1 MRTLSR
7 PMFKMGGPIKEGIMH
22 GIREP
27 YKGGGAALVGNP
39 LYPKTDGR
47 EHHFKYL
54 KDIPKYIKPGYW
66 TSGWTNPG
74 TLGGRIA
81 GGIKNIF
88 KPRPMNT
95 VYTPF
100 KSPTT
105 GGRIKNWLE
114 TSKAG
119 KYIKGTPEGRLTGW
133 GLTAGKGI
141 IPKIAKAALKSPTA
155 TLGGAYMLDA
165 FPGGEPLLNLDVLGN
180 RNVLFQRYDPKT
192 NKRIKGT
199 GISSFWEDEENL
211 KKEIKKNLK
220 ELPSVKKVLTD
231 AEKKLIEDTKLK
243 NAKAARDKRVNNLLE
258 IMGYDKS
265 KNDAVSKAL
274 IDASQIIGERGTLS
288 KKNITRELINPII
301 AATGKRLEKPEQI
314 REAVG
319 LMMAKGEIEKDI
331 FKSKR
336 TASEQAIDALAA
348 ASGKSAK
355 YIANAKLGIANSP
368 AEAKAQLAKLKNT
381 RITSD
386 NLTAVIQQYA
396 DENNI
401 PFKKQITTDQKN
413 EVVGKGKKYASI
425 VDMITDM
432 KLDVDGADDGLYVVG
447 TSIIEVTGGLPKLKG

>member
-243 NAKAARDKRVNNLLE
+243 NAKAAKDKRVNELLE

-331 FKSKR
+331 AKGKGSQTAQTARDLVEEGVFPNMRSALDHLSKKVDIADTIAAFAAKGVPT
-336 TASEQAIDALAA
+336 TASSLDIALR
-348 ASGKSAK
+348 SEIKGVIPHVVMENKKWKKVSGGKSELEYVQEIIK
-355 YIANAKLGIANSP
+355 DKKPGYYIIDKRIVFVDNEG
-368 AEAKAQLAKLKNT
+368 KATYKW
-381 RITSD
+381 
-386 NLTAVIQQYA
+386 
-396 DENNI
+396 
-401 PFKKQITTDQKN
+401 
-413 EVVGKGKKYASI
+413 
-425 VDMITDM
+425 
-432 KLDVDGADDGLYVVG
+432 
-447 TSIIEVTGGLPKLKG
+447 

>member
-1 MRTLSR
+1 
-7 PMFKMGGPIKEGIMH
+7 
-22 GIREP
+22 
-27 YKGGGAALVGNP
+27 
-39 LYPKTDGR
+39 
-47 EHHFKYL
+47 
-54 KDIPKYIKPGYW
+54 
-66 TSGWTNPG
+66 
-74 TLGGRIA
+74 
-81 GGIKNIF
+81 
-88 KPRPMNT
+88 

-220 ELPSVKKVLTD
+220 ELPSVEKVLTD
-231 AEKKLIEDTKLK
+231 AELKIIEDAKLK
-243 NAKAARDKRVNNLLE
+243 KAKADRDKRVNNLLE

-331 FKSKR
+331 AKGKGSQTAQTARDLVAEGVFPDMRSALDHLSKKVDMADTIAAFAAKGVPT
-336 TASEQAIDALAA
+336 TASNLDIALR
-348 ASGKSAK
+348 SEIKGVIPHVVMENKEWKKVSGGKSELEYVQEIK
-355 YIANAKLGIANSP
+355 DKKPGYYIIDKRIVFVDNEG
-368 AEAKAQLAKLKNT
+368 KATYKW
-381 RITSD
+381 
-386 NLTAVIQQYA
+386 
-396 DENNI
+396 
-401 PFKKQITTDQKN
+401 
-413 EVVGKGKKYASI
+413 
-425 VDMITDM
+425 
-432 KLDVDGADDGLYVVG
+432 
-447 TSIIEVTGGLPKLKG
+447 

>member
-1 MRTLSR
+1 MRSLNR
-7 PMFKMGGPIKEGIMH
+7 PMFKMGGPIKEGVMH

-74 TLGGRIA
+74 TLGGKIA

-220 ELPSVKKVLTD
+220 ELPSVEKVLTD

-331 FKSKR
+331 AKGKGSQTAQTARDLVEEGVFPNMRSALDHLSKKVDIADTIAAFAAKGVPT
-336 TASEQAIDALAA
+336 TASSLDIALR
-348 ASGKSAK
+348 SEIKGVIPHVVMENKKWKKVSDGKSELEYVQEIIK
-355 YIANAKLGIANSP
+355 DKKPGYYIIDKRIVFVDNEG
-368 AEAKAQLAKLKNT
+368 KATYKW
-381 RITSD
+381 
-386 NLTAVIQQYA
+386 
-396 DENNI
+396 
-401 PFKKQITTDQKN
+401 
-413 EVVGKGKKYASI
+413 
-425 VDMITDM
+425 
-432 KLDVDGADDGLYVVG
+432 
-447 TSIIEVTGGLPKLKG
+447 

>member
-1 MRTLSR
+1 MRSLNR
-7 PMFKMGGPIKEGIMH
+7 PMFRMGGPIKEGVMH

-27 YKGGGAALVGNP
+27 YRGGGAALVGNP

-54 KDIPKYIKPGYW
+54 KNIPKYIKPSYW

-74 TLGGRIA
+74 TLGGKIA

-119 KYIKGTPEGRLTGW
+119 KYIKGTPEGKLTGW

-180 RNVLFQRYDPKT
+180 RNILGQRYDPKT

-211 KKEIKKNLK
+211 KKEIEKNITN
-220 ELPSVKKVLTD
+220 LPSVEKVLTD
-231 AEKKLIEDTKLK
+231 AEKKLIEDIKLK
-243 NAKAARDKRVNNLLE
+243 NAKAAKDKRVNDLLE
-258 IMGYDKS
+258 IMNYDKS
-265 KNDAVSKAL
+265 RKNAAYDAL
-274 IDASQIIGERGTLS
+274 IDASEVI
-288 KKNITRELINPII
+288 RETGFKDESILPIVK
-301 AATGKRLEKPEQI
+301 ATSARFDKPEQI
-314 REAVG
+314 KEAVG

-331 FKSKR
+331 AAGKGGTLKQNAKDLYNAGVFKSEKE
-336 TASEQAIDALAA
+336 ALEHLSQAKSMREKAVDWAARQKKVID
-348 ASGKSAK
+348 
-355 YIANAKLGIANSP
+355 
-368 AEAKAQLAKLKNT
+368 QT
-381 RITSD
+381 T
-386 NLTAVIQQYA
+386 VIDVMA
-396 DENNI
+396 DEYGI
-401 PFKKQITTDQKN
+401 RPTVLTSEDEMEKEQKKDTYVDDLTVFKQL
-413 EVVGKGKKYASI
+413 KK
-425 VDMITDM
+425 VQ
-432 KLDVDGADDGLYVVG
+432 KLDPGYYVIGRAGFIINSDGTIKQVLG
-447 TSIIEVTGGLPKLKG
+447 